1 MVGVNQ
7 GRAPE
12 SLQACP
18 LGEGSLS
25 LGVRKLELGLA
36 VSSSQPKA
44 CGSLHLLGTPDTRG
58 CVGSGLGWCQ
68 PGSGCCQAQVPSAS
82 PSADPRGPRKE
93 RSWEGPP
100 GRQQCVSLIWE
111 PQQLVDCGA
120 SPARP
125 PASRLLSH

>member
-1 MVGVNQ
+1 MGVNL

-44 CGSLHLLGTPDTRG
+44 CGSLYLLGTR
-58 CVGSGLGWCQ
+58 
-68 PGSGCCQAQVPSAS
+68 
-82 PSADPRGPRKE
+82 
-93 RSWEGPP
+93 
-100 GRQQCVSLIWE
+100 
-111 PQQLVDCGA
+111 
-120 SPARP
+120 
-125 PASRLLSH
+125 